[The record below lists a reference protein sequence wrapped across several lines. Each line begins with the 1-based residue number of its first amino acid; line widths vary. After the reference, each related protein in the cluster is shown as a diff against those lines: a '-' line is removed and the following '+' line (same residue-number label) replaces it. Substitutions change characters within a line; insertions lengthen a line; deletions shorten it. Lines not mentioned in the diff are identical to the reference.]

1 MLDSVKIARR
11 QSEIR
16 QQLSVLVG
24 KAEPSDDETRSMEA
38 LDAEYRTNETR
49 YRAALTAEDT
59 ERREAGAELETR
71 SGREWADM
79 VAGFELRQVVA
90 ALEEGRALS
99 GQTAEIVTEMRSQGG
114 YRGIPVPLAALETRE
129 LVAGTTTSADVPK
142 PVSVRP
148 MIDRIFPA
156 SVAAR
161 LGGEVINITSGAVAI
176 PVATAGAIAGWAPTE
191 GADVP
196 GPQRF
201 DFAERM
207 LEPDHT
213 LGVHMRITRKALKQ
227 AGEGLEA
234 AIRRDMNAAINSEL
248 DRAILQGSGTNGEP
262 LGIVTGA
269 STYGITVTPV
279 GAAASWAAFRTA
291 SVAFM
296 NGNLVKSPDEI
307 RVAFDPTIWADL
319 DDALIAGTAVSQWD
333 RMVKHIP
340 SGQIALAPA
349 LPDGTAILTTKAG
362 GIAPFYVGI
371 WGGLDLIRDP
381 YSDAQSGTLRLTG
394 LMTADVQVARGSQI
408 AILTGLE
415 AG

>member
-16 QQLSVLVG
+16 QQLSALVG
-24 KAEPSDDETRSMEA
+24 KTEPSEDETRSMEA

-59 ERREAGAELETR
+59 ERREAGADLETR
-71 SGREWADM
+71 SGREWSDL

-90 ALEEGRALS
+90 AIEEGRSLS
-99 GQTAEIVTEMRSQGG
+99 GKTAEVVEEMRSHGG
-114 YRGIPVPLAALETRE
+114 YRGIPVPLGALEQRE

-142 PVSVRP
+142 PVTIRP
-148 MIDRIFPA
+148 LIDRIFPA
-156 SVAAR
+156 SVASR

-196 GPQRF
+196 GPQPF

-227 AGEGLEA
+227 AGDGLEA
-234 AIRRDMNAAINSEL
+234 AIRRDMNAAVQTEL
-248 DRAILQGSGTNGEP
+248 DRAILMGSGANGEP

-269 STYGITVTPV
+269 ATYGIASTAA
-279 GAAASWAAFRTA
+279 GAASWAGFRTA

-296 NGNLVKSPDEI
+296 NGNLVKSPGDI
-307 RVAFDPTIWADL
+307 RVAFDPAIWADL
-319 DDALIAGTAVSQWD
+319 DDDLIAGTAVSQWD
-333 RMVKHIP
+333 RLTKHIP
-340 SGQIALAPA
+340 ASQIALAPT
-349 LPDGTAILTTKAG
+349 LPDGTAVMTTNTG

-371 WGGLDLIRDP
+371 WGGLDVIRDP
-381 YSDAQSGTLRLTG
+381 YSDAQSGTLRLTA
-394 LMTADVQVARGSQI
+394 LMTADVTVARGSQI
-408 AILTGLE
+408 AILTGL
-415 AG
+415 AA

>member
-16 QQLSVLVG
+16 QQLSALVG
-24 KAEPSDDETRSMEA
+24 KTEPSEDETRSMEA

-59 ERREAGAELETR
+59 ERREAGADLETR
-71 SGREWADM
+71 SGREWSDL

-90 ALEEGRALS
+90 AIEEGRSLS
-99 GQTAEIVTEMRSQGG
+99 GKTAEVVEEMRSHGG
-114 YRGIPVPLAALETRE
+114 YRGIPVPLGALEQRE

-142 PVSVRP
+142 PVTIRP
-148 MIDRIFPA
+148 LIDRIFPA
-156 SVAAR
+156 SVASR

-196 GPQRF
+196 GPQPF

-227 AGEGLEA
+227 AGDGLEA
-234 AIRRDMNAAINSEL
+234 AIRRDMNAAVQTEL
-248 DRAILQGSGTNGEP
+248 DRAILMGSGTNGQP
-262 LGIVTGA
+262 LGIITGA
-269 STYGITVTPV
+269 STYGIASTPA
-279 GAAASWAAFRTA
+279 GAASWAGFRTA

-296 NGNLVKSPDEI
+296 NGNLVKSPGDI
-307 RVAFDPTIWADL
+307 RVAFDPAIWADL
-319 DDALIAGTAVSQWD
+319 DDDLIAGTAVSQWD
-333 RMVKHIP
+333 RLTKHIP
-340 SGQIALAPA
+340 ASQIALAPT
-349 LPDGTAILTTKAG
+349 LPDGTAVMTTNTG

-371 WGGLDLIRDP
+371 WGGLDVIRDP
-381 YSDAQSGTLRLTG
+381 YSDAQSGTLRLTA
-394 LMTADVQVARGSQI
+394 LMTADVTVARGSQI
-408 AILTGLE
+408 AILTGL
-415 AG
+415 AA

>member
-16 QQLSVLVG
+16 QQLATLVG
-24 KAEPSDDETRSMEA
+24 KDTPNDEETRSMEA

-59 ERREAGAELETR
+59 ERREAGADLETR
-71 SGREWADM
+71 SGREWSDL

-90 ALEEGRALS
+90 AIEEGRSLS
-99 GQTAEIVTEMRSQGG
+99 GKTAEVVEEMRSHGG
-114 YRGIPVPLAALETRE
+114 YRGIPVPLGALEQRE

-142 PVSVRP
+142 PVTIRP
-148 MIDRIFPA
+148 LIDRIFPA
-156 SVAAR
+156 SVASR

-191 GADVP
+191 GANVP
-196 GPQRF
+196 GPVPF

-207 LEPDHT
+207 LEPDCT

-227 AGEGLEA
+227 AGDGLEQ
-234 AIRRDMNAAINSEL
+234 AIRRDMNAAVQTEL
-248 DRAILQGSGTNGEP
+248 DRAILMGSGTNGEP
-262 LGIVTGA
+262 LGIITGA
-269 STYGITVTPV
+269 GTYGIASTAA
-279 GAAASWAAFRTA
+279 GAASWAGFRTA

-296 NGNLVKSPDEI
+296 QGNLVKSPADI
-307 RVAFDPTIWADL
+307 RAAFNPEIWADM

-333 RMVKHIP
+333 RLTKHIP
-340 SGQIALAPA
+340 ASQIALAPT
-349 LPDGTAILTTKAG
+349 LPDGTAVMTTNTG

-371 WGGLDLIRDP
+371 WGGLDVIRDP
-381 YSDAQSGTLRLTG
+381 YSDAQSGTLRLTA
-394 LMTADVQVARGSQI
+394 LMTADVTVARGSQI
-408 AILTGLE
+408 AILTGL
-415 AG
+415 AA